1 MTATSKPGSPRTRS
15 SHWSPSTGTPLRSEP
30 ACGTITQTASA
41 APGLAAPP
49 GDQYRSRRALHNS
62 WAYLRAPAHPDHS
75 SANYRTT
82 SHTGPSSI
90 RVAIFRRSKN
100 PIYWLVTFEPSSGRC
115 AERVKGAGSLVG
127 QGFSPLRQTYRTRSH
142 GARVPAHSTRRRL
155 TLRYRLSHRVAR
167 EAVHRCCRQT
177 PLSQRRGYSATSTA
191 GSSAAASDLDT
202 SRDARS

>member
-90 RVAIFRRSKN
+90 RVATFRRSKN
-100 PIYWLVTFEPSSGRC
+100 PNYWLVTFEPSSDRC

-127 QGFSPLRQTYRTRSH
+127 QGFRPPSPNTPCTLARGQRSSPLH
-142 GARVPAHSTRRRL
+142 A
-155 TLRYRLSHRVAR
+155 
-167 EAVHRCCRQT
+167 
-177 PLSQRRGYSATSTA
+177 
-191 GSSAAASDLDT
+191 SSAHTAVSALTPCS
-202 SRDARS
+202 S